1 MFLLRWRVGWPQRR
15 IEGYLVNEFAASAP
29 RRSKTGEL
37 VLTHPLTLPTVPRER
52 LHCRSVTF
60 DGYRRE
66 DGLYDIEA
74 HLTDLK
80 DHDFPLL
87 TGVRPAGI
95 PVHDMWVRVTIDH
108 AFNIVDIE
116 AVTESMPYPGSCD
129 RIGPDYRKLIG
140 ANLVE
145 GFRKRLHDLMGHTK
159 GCTHITEML
168 SNVPT
173 AAIQTFA
180 GLRKREDEGEGKPF
194 QLDKCHALDT
204 TGETVRRYYPK
215 WYRAPDA
222 RPAADPSIPE
232 KTS

>member
-1 MFLLRWRVGWPQRR
+1 M
-15 IEGYLVNEFAASAP
+15 A
-29 RRSKTGEL
+29 
-37 VLTHPLTLPTVPRER
+37 HPLTLPTVPRER

-74 HLTDLK
+74 HLTDVK
-80 DHDFPLL
+80 DHDFALL

-95 PVHDMWVRVTIDH
+95 PVHDMWVRVTIDS
-108 AFNIVDIE
+108 AFNVVDIE
-116 AVTESMPYPGSCD
+116 AVTESMPYPGFCD
-129 RIGPDYRKLIG
+129 TIGPDYRKLIG

-168 SNVPT
+168 ANVPT

-180 GLRKREDEGEGKPF
+180 GLRRREDEGAGKPF

>member
-1 MFLLRWRVGWPQRR
+1 M
-15 IEGYLVNEFAASAP
+15 A
-29 RRSKTGEL
+29 
-37 VLTHPLTLPTVPRER
+37 HPLTLPTVPRER
-52 LHCRSVTF
+52 LHSRAVSF

-74 HLTDLK
+74 HLVDTK

-87 TGVRPAGI
+87 TGIRPAGV
-95 PVHDMWVRVTIDH
+95 PVHDMWVRVTID
-108 AFNIVDIE
+108 ADFNIVDIE
-116 AVTESMPYPGSCD
+116 AVTESMPYPGFCD

-140 ANLVE
+140 ANLVQ
-145 GFRKRLHDLMGHTK
+145 GFRKRLHELMGHTK

-168 SNVPT
+168 ANVPT

-180 GLRKREDEGEGKPF
+180 GLRKREDEGSGKPF

-204 TGETVRRYYPK
+204 TGEAVRRYYPK
-215 WYRAPDA
+215 WYRAVQSGAPSS
-222 RPAADPSIPE
+222 ADPTIPE

>member
-1 MFLLRWRVGWPQRR
+1 M
-15 IEGYLVNEFAASAP
+15 
-29 RRSKTGEL
+29 
-37 VLTHPLTLPTVPRER
+37 THPLTLPTVPRER
-52 LHCRSVTF
+52 LHCRAITF
-60 DGYRRE
+60 DCYRRK
-66 DGLYDIEA
+66 DGLFDIEA
-74 HLTDLK
+74 HISDVK
-80 DHDFPLL
+80 DHDYQLL

-95 PVHDMWVRVTIDH
+95 PVHDMWVRVTIDA

-116 AVTESMPYPGSCD
+116 AVTDSMPYPGYCD

-140 ANLVE
+140 TNLVQ

-168 SNVPT
+168 ASVPT

-180 GLRKREDEGEGKPF
+180 GLRTREDDGPGKPF

-204 TGETVRRYYPK
+204 TGEGVRVYYPK
-215 WYRAPDA
+215 WYQQPGSTADS
-222 RPAADPSIPE
+222 AAGSSTPE

>member
-1 MFLLRWRVGWPQRR
+1 M
-15 IEGYLVNEFAASAP
+15 
-29 RRSKTGEL
+29 
-37 VLTHPLTLPTVPRER
+37 THPLTLPTVPRER
-52 LHCRSVTF
+52 LHCRAITF
-60 DGYRRE
+60 DCYRRK
-66 DGLYDIEA
+66 DGLFDIEA
-74 HLTDLK
+74 HISDVK
-80 DHDFPLL
+80 DHDYQLL

-95 PVHDMWVRVTIDH
+95 PVHDMWVRVTIDA

-116 AVTESMPYPGSCD
+116 AVTDSMPYPGYCD

-140 ANLVE
+140 TNLVQ

-168 SNVPT
+168 ASVPT

-180 GLRKREDEGEGKPF
+180 GLRTREDDGPGKPF

-204 TGETVRRYYPK
+204 TGEGVRVYYPK
-215 WYRAPDA
+215 WYQQPGSNAES
-222 RPAADPSIPE
+222 AAGSSTSE

>member
-1 MFLLRWRVGWPQRR
+1 M
-15 IEGYLVNEFAASAP
+15 
-29 RRSKTGEL
+29 
-37 VLTHPLTLPTVPRER
+37 
-52 LHCRSVTF
+52 
-60 DGYRRE
+60 
-66 DGLYDIEA
+66 
-74 HLTDLK
+74 
-80 DHDFPLL
+80 
-87 TGVRPAGI
+87 RPAGI

-108 AFNIVDIE
+108 AFTIVDIE

-180 GLRKREDEGEGKPF
+180 GLRKREDEGAGKPF

-222 RPAADPSIPE
+222 RPAADPSISE